1 MRKTATTIL
10 TIFMCIF
17 MFTGCFAGSTLEE
30 RVSQRDRDRF
40 AEAIAKSDGFSD
52 FFDHA
57 ELDFTGNHMYVRA
70 YIGVYLDQSE
80 QIALK
85 SQLLN
90 MNEDAQIEDIKDKI
104 EKAYR
109 IRPTIVTMEFYT
121 SDRVLL
127 GKVEH

>member
-1 MRKTATTIL
+1 MRKTVTGII

-17 MFTGCFAGSTLEE
+17 MFTGCFAGKTLEE
-30 RVSQRDRDRF
+30 RISQRDRDRF
-40 AEAIAKSDGFSD
+40 AEEIAKSDGFSD
-52 FFDHA
+52 FFDRA
-57 ELDFTGNHMYVRA
+57 ELDVKGNHLYVRA

-121 SDRVLL
+121 TDGSML

>member
-1 MRKTATTIL
+1 MRKIVTGII
-10 TIFMCIF
+10 TIFLCIF
-17 MFTGCFAGSTLEE
+17 MFTGCFAGKTLEE

-40 AEAIAKSDGFSD
+40 AEEIAKSDGFSD

-57 ELDFTGNHMYVRA
+57 ELDFKGNHMYVRA

-80 QIALK
+80 QLELK
-85 SQLLN
+85 SMLLN
-90 MNEDAQIEDIKDKI
+90 TNEDAQIDDIKDKI